1 MIHILPH
8 FQKHNRLLS
17 TNMTAHLWTVSRWH
31 ASPGYRTNS
40 QRETLWL
47 NGCLP
52 RPTTFIR
59 CPLSAIDPVY
69 FWARRPTF
77 IFITLLSEHTV
88 GPRSSPPSCP
98 LGLIWPRVLDLMS
111 SWPSG
116 LSLFA
121 SSINPCS
128 RLTRFGNFTGLC
140 KKKSQFSRCVDKE
153 MGGGKK
159 KKKTRADHIGSV

>member
-31 ASPGYRTNS
+31 VLRGTEQIHKERNRLCGWMAAYPDP
-40 QRETLWL
+40 
-47 NGCLP
+47 LP
-52 RPTTFIR
+52 S
-59 CPLSAIDPVY
+59 SAVPFLPSTPVY
-69 FWARRPTF
+69 FWARHPTF

-128 RLTRFGNFTGLC
+128 RLTRLGNFTGLC
-140 KKKSQFSRCVDKE
+140 KKKKSIQPLC
-153 MGGGKK
+153 G
-159 KKKTRADHIGSV
+159 